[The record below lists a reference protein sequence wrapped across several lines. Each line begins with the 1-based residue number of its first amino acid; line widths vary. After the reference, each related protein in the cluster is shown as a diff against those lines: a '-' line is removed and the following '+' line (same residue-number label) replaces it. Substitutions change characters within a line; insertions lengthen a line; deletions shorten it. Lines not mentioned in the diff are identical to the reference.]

1 MLDRDGKIAMIQAL
15 YAARVRG
22 DKDALS
28 QYWAADSRFEIVGD
42 QSLLEGVELTAPRPM
57 QAISALIDRFQFSN
71 LKLLNAVADGSDIAV
86 RWSVTITV
94 QGKPP
99 VQTQLFDLIKFDG
112 DDKILSFV
120 QFADT
125 ALVRHL
131 AG

>member
-1 MLDRDGKIAMIQAL
+1 
-15 YAARVRG
+15 
-22 DKDALS
+22 
-28 QYWAADSRFEIVGD
+28 
-42 QSLLEGVELTAPRPM
+42 M